1 MAQVGPLQK
10 ATVED
15 IARALETNGTR
26 TDAHK
31 VLATRIFHVPYEE
44 VTADQR
50 KFAKARNFA
59 AIYRG

>member
-31 VLATRIFHVPYEE
+31 VLAMCIFNVPYEE

-50 KFAKARNFA
+50 KFAKELNFA